1 MWSSIFHSIFHGTL
15 RERDVMMLVTAG
27 GVGLFVG
34 SISAW
39 LGAHFGAKRAI
50 KRAFRDRIEI
60 PSIVTEVRYDE
71 LSRSVDAIA
80 LEVERISEAQ
90 RYVAKLLAER
100 VHALQMA
107 PTVSTA
113 AVSAPTIG
121 TPTVTAPSLARRE
134 PEMTTPH

>member
-1 MWSSIFHSIFHGTL
+1 MWSSILHSIFHGTL
-15 RERDVMMLVTAG
+15 RERDAMMLVTAG
-27 GVGLFVG
+27 GVALLVG

-39 LGAHFGAKRAI
+39 LGAHFGARRAVR
-50 KRAFRDRIEI
+50 RAFRDKIEI

-100 VHALQMA
+100 VNAMQMA
-107 PTVSTA
+107 PTVSTT
-113 AVSAPTIG
+113 AVSAP
-121 TPTVTAPSLARRE
+121 PVTAPSLPLRE
-134 PEMTTPH
+134 PGITTPH

>member
-15 RERDVMMLVTAG
+15 RERDAMILIAAG
-27 GVGLFVG
+27 GMALFVG

-39 LGAHFGAKRAI
+39 LGAHFGARRAV

-71 LSRSVDAIA
+71 LARSIDAIA

-90 RYVAKLLAER
+90 RFAAKLLVEQRAN
-100 VHALQMA
+100 
-107 PTVSTA
+107 TT
-113 AVSAPTIG
+113 VSAPAVSV
-121 TPTVTAPSLARRE
+121 PTVTTAIPRRE
-134 PEMTTPH
+134 PGVTTPH

>member
-15 RERDVMMLVTAG
+15 RERDAMILIAAG
-27 GVGLFVG
+27 GMALFVG

-39 LGAHFGAKRAI
+39 LGAHFGARRAV

-71 LSRSVDAIA
+71 LARSIDAIA

-90 RYVAKLLAER
+90 RFAAKLLVEQRAN
-100 VHALQMA
+100 
-107 PTVSTA
+107 TT
-113 AVSAPTIG
+113 VSAPAVSV
-121 TPTVTAPSLARRE
+121 PTVTTASIPRRE
-134 PEMTTPH
+134 PGVTTPH